1 MALSKAKSGGAW
13 QSHFWQCGTLWP
25 ARNTKLLH
33 YASKSKWVLF
43 KQQAS
48 TQLGRTTFWSPKS
61 QCVYGPENE
70 IAAVTFFCEKWRS
83 FTKKQY
89 FCKCNGMA
97 GFRGTRLL
105 IEGLQPRLHVA
116 SLCQSIM
123 LFGIVWVLLSQAFAT
138 WRGWGADSAATL
150 LAGCFFCVCVC
161 TAQFCFGLLMR
172 CLFLGSPPFAHLDS

>member
-1 MALSKAKSGGAW
+1 MFGLRPRFVGFVSFLLFASLFPLAKRKSGWGICGSSFLVW
-13 QSHFWQCGTLWP
+13 LWFLFLLIQSICRLQGPFVLAICISCLLSCKDRAFSATSATLEEKKEP
-25 ARNTKLLH
+25 CDLLETRSS
-33 YASKSKWVLF
+33 YITQVNQSWVLF

-70 IAAVTFFCEKWRS
+70 IAAVTFFCEKWRG

-105 IEGLQPRLHVA
+105 IEGL
-116 SLCQSIM
+116 
-123 LFGIVWVLLSQAFAT
+123 
-138 WRGWGADSAATL
+138 
-150 LAGCFFCVCVC
+150 
-161 TAQFCFGLLMR
+161 
-172 CLFLGSPPFAHLDS
+172 

>member
-1 MALSKAKSGGAW
+1 MGPPQFSMWMFVSSFLPFVVSWFWRTFGAAGCVPSVMS
-13 QSHFWQCGTLWP
+13 QPQKQDCHTRQRVDLARPFLVSP
-25 ARNTKLLH
+25 AIKIELKT
-33 YASKSKWVLF
+33 ASKWPCPKRKAVARGNPIFGSVEPCDLLETRSSYITQVNQSWVLF

-105 IEGLQPRLHVA
+105 IEGL
-116 SLCQSIM
+116 
-123 LFGIVWVLLSQAFAT
+123 
-138 WRGWGADSAATL
+138 
-150 LAGCFFCVCVC
+150 
-161 TAQFCFGLLMR
+161 
-172 CLFLGSPPFAHLDS
+172 